1 VKLVKD
7 NIEWRQVQCG
17 GDIPLERTNHCA
29 CAISAEKLFVFGG
42 FYTSNLRFNDVYILK
57 TTDFNWQQPPN
68 QRSGI
73 EPKNTESKI
82 GAPEPR
88 ANCSANFY
96 KEKVY
101 IFGGHGG
108 IGY

>member
-1 VKLVKD
+1 M
-7 NIEWRQVQCG
+7 
-17 GDIPLERTNHCA
+17 
-29 CAISAEKLFVFGG
+29 
-42 FYTSNLRFNDVYILK
+42 
-57 TTDFNWQQPPN
+57 QPPN
-68 QRSGI
+68 QRSGG

-88 ANCSANFY
+88 ANCTANFFD
-96 KEKVY
+96 EKVY